1 MKKNIKNLLLLKSK
15 KEEIT
20 ETPEIKQW
28 LDKFREEREFDGIKQ
43 STINNDIG
51 RLRVFLNFCYGRLN
65 KSPDKLTN
73 PDFVRFF
80 NYLEKEKKIS
90 KNTQQK
96 YFFLLKVFYK
106 LMRLPNFREFADE
119 SYERKRFSKYE
130 IKHYDAIDG
139 KLLNIIL
146 EKIMETESNTSI
158 RNSLIIRLLWDTGCR
173 ISEILN
179 LKYKDCDFEEGTF
192 KIRNTKG
199 REERTVVCSSDT
211 LEALRLYIQH
221 QVKNSPEDYVFK
233 TIKGNKISR
242 NTMSHMFSSVVK
254 ELKKEGKLPHNKR
267 IVIHSLR
274 HGRAVD
280 LLNKGVSLDEVKEL
294 LGHKSLD
301 TTLFYSHSKERID
314 LKKIRKLL

>member
-1 MKKNIKNLLLLKSK
+1 
-15 KEEIT
+15 
-20 ETPEIKQW
+20 
-28 LDKFREEREFDGIKQ
+28 
-43 STINNDIG
+43 
-51 RLRVFLNFCYGRLN
+51 
-65 KSPDKLTN
+65 
-73 PDFVRFF
+73 
-80 NYLEKEKKIS
+80 
-90 KNTQQK
+90 
-96 YFFLLKVFYK
+96 
-106 LMRLPNFREFADE
+106 MRLPNFREFADE

-130 IKHYDAIDG
+130 IKHYDAIDD

-146 EKIMETESNTSI
+146 DKILETESNTSI

-211 LEALRLYIQH
+211 LEALRLYVKH

-254 ELKKEGKLPHNKR
+254 ELKKEGKLPYNRR

-294 LGHKSLD
+294 LGHKSID